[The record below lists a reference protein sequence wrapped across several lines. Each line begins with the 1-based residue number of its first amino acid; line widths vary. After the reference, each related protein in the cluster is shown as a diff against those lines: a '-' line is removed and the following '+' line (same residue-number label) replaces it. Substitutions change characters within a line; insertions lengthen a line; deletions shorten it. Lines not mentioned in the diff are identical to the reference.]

1 MQATWCDCTLSAT
14 SHMPLFSNELMNIP
28 ISEDANW
35 MITNLICELDSS
47 SIAEDRWCV
56 HFSCKNLH
64 VYYMWFEALCCEARN
79 FKSVLQA
86 PRPDYK

>member
-1 MQATWCDCTLSAT
+1 
-14 SHMPLFSNELMNIP
+14 MPLFFSNELINIP

-47 SIAEDRWCV
+47 SIAEGHWCV

-64 VYYMWFEALCCEARN
+64 VYYMWFEAHLAVRPETLNLCC
-79 FKSVLQA
+79 
-86 PRPDYK
+86 RPSGLTTDDWIELST